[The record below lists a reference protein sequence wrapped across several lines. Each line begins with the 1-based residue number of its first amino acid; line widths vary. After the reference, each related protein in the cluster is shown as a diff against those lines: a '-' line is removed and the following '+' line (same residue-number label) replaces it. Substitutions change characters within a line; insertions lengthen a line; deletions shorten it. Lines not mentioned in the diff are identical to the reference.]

1 MFDSI
6 HIGTSG
12 LQAFSVGLKV
22 ISNNVANLNTPGFK
36 SADAQFANLF
46 YVNSGNGA
54 AAFSGNSLL
63 FGSGV
68 MAGQTF
74 VNFKAGETRQTGN
87 ALDLSI
93 TGEGFFITREN
104 GTGDPVYTRAGG
116 FEFNDKGVLVV
127 RGTERQVVGLGAGN
141 AQTALALDGLRI
153 NPPKPTAT
161 VTMAGNIS
169 SSATDLNVESVK
181 VIDSVGA
188 EHVLKLNFKPKTGS
202 SGTWTVTL
210 LDGVTEAGSG
220 EIAFLGGR
228 PLAGSDS
235 FTIHYTPSG
244 DVAGSNVK
252 FDFSKNVTSFETGT
266 VSSLAVNTS
275 DGKAV
280 GSLSKV
286 AFEADGTMA
295 LTYSNGETVKSAR
308 LALARF
314 DTPALLEPLG
324 ENGFSY
330 ASRDGLHIGGADADG
345 FGSIASNQ
353 LEGSNVDLATEFS
366 DLIVAQRGY
375 QASSRLVSTA
385 NDMLQ
390 DLLDMKGRR

>member
-12 LQAFSVGLKV
+12 LQAFSAGLKV

-46 YVNSGNGA
+46 YINGGTGA

-87 ALDLSI
+87 ALDLSV
-93 TGEGFFITREN
+93 TGEGFFITRQD
-104 GTGDPVYTRAGG
+104 GSGDATYTRAGQ

-127 RGTERQVVGLGAGN
+127 RGTDRQVVGLGAGN
-141 AQTALALDGLRI
+141 TETALSLDGLRI
-153 NPPKPTAT
+153 NPPTPTAT
-161 VTMAGNIS
+161 VSLAGNIS
-169 SSATDLNVESVK
+169 SGATDLTVDSMK
-181 VIDSVGA
+181 VIDAVGG
-188 EHVLKLNFKPKTGS
+188 EHVLKLNFKPKTDTP
-202 SGTWTVTL
+202 GTWTVTV
-210 LDGVTEAGSG
+210 LDGTAEVGSG

-228 PLAGSDS
+228 PVAGSDS
-235 FTIHYTPSG
+235 FSFNYVPAG
-244 DVAGSNVK
+244 VDGADVKV
-252 FDFSKNVTSFETGT
+252 DFSKNVTSFDTGT
-266 VSSLAVNTS
+266 VSSLAVS
-275 DGKAV
+275 SGDGKAV
-280 GSLSKV
+280 GSLTKV

-295 LTYSNGETVKSAR
+295 LTYSNGEVVKSTR

-314 DTPALLEPLG
+314 DTPALLTPLG

-330 ASRDGLHIGGADADG
+330 ARREGLHIGAANADG
-345 FGSIASNQ
+345 FGAIASNQ
-353 LEGSNVDLATEFS
+353 VEGSNVDLATEFS

-375 QASSRLVSTA
+375 QASSRIVSTA
-385 NDMLQ
+385 NEMLQ
-390 DLLDMKGRR
+390 DLYDMKGVR